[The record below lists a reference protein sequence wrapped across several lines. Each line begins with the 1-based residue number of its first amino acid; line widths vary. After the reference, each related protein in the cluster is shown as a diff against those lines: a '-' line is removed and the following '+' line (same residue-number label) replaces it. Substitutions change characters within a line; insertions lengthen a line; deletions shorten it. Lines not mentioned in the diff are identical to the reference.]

1 MSEKKILI
9 VDDDESI
16 TTVYKMILEEQGY
29 KVDTAS
35 SGKEA
40 ISLAEPPY
48 DLVVLD
54 IKLPDITGDQVA
66 KVMKERMMADNIV
79 LMTGYPEL
87 VESTWALDIDIADIL
102 VKPFS
107 PDVLQRLI
115 REALSTKYN

>member
-115 REALSTKYN
+115 REVLSTKYN

>member
-1 MSEKKILI
+1 MKILI
-9 VDDDESI
+9 VDDEESI
-16 TTVYKMILEEQGY
+16 TEIFQLILEDEGY

-115 REALSTKYN
+115 REVLSTKYN

>member
-1 MSEKKILI
+1 MRILI
-9 VDDDESI
+9 VDDEESI
-16 TTVYKMILEEQGY
+16 TEVFQLILEDEGY

-35 SGKEA
+35 SGQEA
-40 ISLAEPPY
+40 LSLSESQY

-54 IKLPDITGDQVA
+54 IGLRDISGGQVA
-66 KVMKERMMADNIV
+66 KVILKRHTDVKIV

-87 VESTWALDIDIADIL
+87 VESKWALDIDIADIL

-115 REALSTKYN
+115 REVPFTK